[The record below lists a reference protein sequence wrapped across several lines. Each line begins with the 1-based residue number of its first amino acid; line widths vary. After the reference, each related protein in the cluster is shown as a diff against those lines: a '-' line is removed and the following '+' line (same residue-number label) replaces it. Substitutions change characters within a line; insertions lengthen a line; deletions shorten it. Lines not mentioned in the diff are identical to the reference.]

1 MPEQPPDSA
10 PLAGRKI
17 LVVDDEDDAR
27 TFIATVLEDAGAEII
42 EADNGDHALIIARKE
57 RPDAITLDI
66 SMPGRDGVEVFGELR
81 SDPDLA
87 NTAVCVVTGHPE
99 FREVI
104 YQRAV
109 PTPEGYLDK
118 PVRGDKLIATLRR
131 IFELK
136 ERRESRG

>member
-1 MPEQPPDSA
+1 MREPSPDSA

-42 EADNGDHALIIARKE
+42 EADNGDHALVIARRE

-66 SMPGRDGVEVFGELR
+66 SMPGRDGVEVFAELR
-81 SDPDLA
+81 SDPGLA

-104 YQRAV
+104 YQCAV

-131 IFELK
+131 ILELK
-136 ERRESRG
+136 DRRESRG

>member
-1 MPEQPPDSA
+1 MSDNAPDSA

-27 TFIATVLEDAGAEII
+27 TFIATVLEDAGAEIV
-42 EADNGDHALIIARKE
+42 EAASGDHALVIARKE

-66 SMPGRDGVEVFGELR
+66 SMPGRDGVEVFAELR
-81 SDPDLA
+81 GDPDLA

-118 PVRGDKLIATLRR
+118 PVRGDKLIETLRR

-136 ERRESRG
+136 ARRESRG